1 MTERDPGDVSPER
14 SRKLL
19 PSEEMFI
26 QARRAQQE
34 IKGNR
39 LALDDLDSLAKTR
52 CRELNDV
59 AHQAELIGE
68 KISVDADQVV
78 TVNNVHQKYESQQID
93 GHQPDDVERLERI
106 SGNFAG
112 YGYYITPQNEGYAC
126 TFGAKIITG
135 YDRTLP
141 FSDAAS
147 VVFCPVDESW
157 PEFNREQKDHHLEDI
172 RAQLREAIETAD
184 WHAAD
189 KVSPLDVAYAIG
201 DIDRLMAG
209 RTIEDVGFLSTISLT
224 VPLLLK
230 QLESVPNSDLI
241 GARLLELLST
251 QLELPQKL
259 HVSAHKY
266 RSPIG
271 TSAGWMVYMDPGG
284 RPRELLDFEAHLDM
298 AQATYRSELFLIGM
312 YEDRPAQVAL
322 SDIVSAKPTVGEP

>member
-1 MTERDPGDVSPER
+1 MTDRDPGDVSPER

-34 IKGNR
+34 MRGYR
-39 LALDDLDSLAKTR
+39 LGLDDLDSLAKTH

-59 AHQAELIGE
+59 AQQAELIGE

-106 SGNFAG
+106 SGSFAG
-112 YGYYITPQNEGYAC
+112 YGYYIAPQDQGYAC
-126 TFGAKIITG
+126 TIGAKIITG

-141 FSDAAS
+141 FSDASS
-147 VVFCPVDESW
+147 VVFCPVGESW
-157 PEFNREQKDHHLEDI
+157 PEFSREQKDHHLEDI
-172 RAQLREAIETAD
+172 RAQLREAIEAAD
-184 WHAAD
+184 WQAAD
-189 KVSPLDVAYAIG
+189 RVSPLDVAYAIG
-201 DIDRLMAG
+201 DVDRLMAG
-209 RTIEDVGFLSTISLT
+209 RTIEDVGFLNTISLT

-230 QLESVPNSDLI
+230 QLESVPHSDLI
-241 GARLLELLST
+241 GVRLLELLST

-259 HVSAHKY
+259 HLSAHKY

-271 TSAGWMVYMDPGG
+271 TSAGWMVYVDPGG
-284 RPRELLDFEAHLDM
+284 RPRELENFEAHLDM

-312 YEDRPAQVAL
+312 HEDRPVQVAL
-322 SDIVSAKPTVGEP
+322 SDIVSIKPAI

>member
-1 MTERDPGDVSPER
+1 MTDRDPGDVSPER

-34 IKGNR
+34 MRGYR
-39 LALDDLDSLAKTR
+39 LGLDDLDSLAKTH

-59 AHQAELIGE
+59 AQQAELIGE

-106 SGNFAG
+106 SGSFAG
-112 YGYYITPQNEGYAC
+112 YGYYIAPQDQGYAC
-126 TFGAKIITG
+126 TIGAKIITG

-141 FSDAAS
+141 FSDASS
-147 VVFCPVDESW
+147 VVFCPVGESW
-157 PEFNREQKDHHLEDI
+157 PEFNREQKDHQLEDI
-172 RAQLREAIETAD
+172 RAQLREAIEAAD
-184 WHAAD
+184 WQAAD
-189 KVSPLDVAYAIG
+189 RVSPLDVAYAIG
-201 DIDRLMAG
+201 DVDRLMAG
-209 RTIEDVGFLSTISLT
+209 RTIEDVGFLNTISLT

-230 QLESVPNSDLI
+230 QLESVPHSDLI
-241 GARLLELLST
+241 GVRLLELLST

-259 HVSAHKY
+259 HLSAHKY

-271 TSAGWMVYMDPGG
+271 TSAGWMVYVDPGG
-284 RPRELLDFEAHLDM
+284 RPRELENFEAHLDM

-312 YEDRPAQVAL
+312 HEDRPVQVAL
-322 SDIVSAKPTVGEP
+322 SDIVSIKPAI

>member
-1 MTERDPGDVSPER
+1 MTDRDPGDVSPER

-34 IKGNR
+34 MKGYR
-39 LALDDLDSLAKTR
+39 LGLVDLDSLAKTH

-59 AHQAELIGE
+59 AQQAELIGE

-106 SGNFAG
+106 SGSFAG
-112 YGYYITPQNEGYAC
+112 YGYYIAPQDQGYAC
-126 TFGAKIITG
+126 TIGAKIITG

-141 FSDAAS
+141 FSDASS
-147 VVFCPVDESW
+147 VVFCPVGESW
-157 PEFNREQKDHHLEDI
+157 PEFSREQKDHHLEDI
-172 RAQLREAIETAD
+172 RAQLREAIEAAD
-184 WHAAD
+184 WQAAD
-189 KVSPLDVAYAIG
+189 RVSPLDVAYAIG
-201 DIDRLMAG
+201 DVDRLMAG
-209 RTIEDVGFLSTISLT
+209 RTIEDVGFLNTISLT

-230 QLESVPNSDLI
+230 QLESVPHSDLI
-241 GARLLELLST
+241 GVRLLELLST

-259 HVSAHKY
+259 HLSAHKY

-271 TSAGWMVYMDPGG
+271 TSAGWMVYVDPGG
-284 RPRELLDFEAHLDM
+284 RPRELENFEAHLDM

-312 YEDRPAQVAL
+312 HEDRPVQVAL
-322 SDIVSAKPTVGEP
+322 SDIVSIKPAI

>member
-1 MTERDPGDVSPER
+1 MTDRDPGDVSPER

-26 QARRAQQE
+26 QARRAQHE
-34 IKGNR
+34 MRGYR
-39 LALDDLDSLAKTR
+39 LGLDDLDSLAKTH

-59 AHQAELIGE
+59 AQQAELIGE

-106 SGNFAG
+106 SGSFAG
-112 YGYYITPQNEGYAC
+112 YGYYIAPQDQGYAC
-126 TFGAKIITG
+126 TIGAKIITG

-141 FSDAAS
+141 FSDASS
-147 VVFCPVDESW
+147 VVFCPVGESW
-157 PEFNREQKDHHLEDI
+157 PEFNREQKDHQLEDI
-172 RAQLREAIETAD
+172 RAQLREAIEAAD
-184 WHAAD
+184 WQAAD
-189 KVSPLDVAYAIG
+189 RVSPLDVAYAIG
-201 DIDRLMAG
+201 DVDRLMAG
-209 RTIEDVGFLSTISLT
+209 RTIEDVGFLNTISLT

-230 QLESVPNSDLI
+230 QLESVPHSDLI
-241 GARLLELLST
+241 GVRLLELLST

-259 HVSAHKY
+259 HLSAHKY

-271 TSAGWMVYMDPGG
+271 TSAGWMVYVDPGG
-284 RPRELLDFEAHLDM
+284 RPRELENFEAHLDM

-312 YEDRPAQVAL
+312 HEDRPVQVAL
-322 SDIVSAKPTVGEP
+322 SDIVSIKPAI

>member
-1 MTERDPGDVSPER
+1 MTDRDPGDVSPER

-34 IKGNR
+34 MRGYR
-39 LALDDLDSLAKTR
+39 LGLDDLDSLAKTH

-59 AHQAELIGE
+59 AQQAELIGE

-106 SGNFAG
+106 SGSFAG
-112 YGYYITPQNEGYAC
+112 YGYYIAPQDQGYAC
-126 TFGAKIITG
+126 TIGAKIITG

-141 FSDAAS
+141 FSDASS
-147 VVFCPVDESW
+147 VVFCPVGESW
-157 PEFNREQKDHHLEDI
+157 PEFSREQKDHHLEDI
-172 RAQLREAIETAD
+172 RAQLREAIEAAD
-184 WHAAD
+184 WQAAD
-189 KVSPLDVAYAIG
+189 RVSPLDVAYAIG
-201 DIDRLMAG
+201 DVDRLMAG
-209 RTIEDVGFLSTISLT
+209 RTIEDVGFLNTISLT

-230 QLESVPNSDLI
+230 QLESVPHSDLI
-241 GARLLELLST
+241 GVRLLELLST

-259 HVSAHKY
+259 HLSAHKY

-271 TSAGWMVYMDPGG
+271 TSAGWMVYVDPGG
-284 RPRELLDFEAHLDM
+284 RPRELENFEAHLDM
-298 AQATYRSELFLIGM
+298 AQATYRSALFLIGM
-312 YEDRPAQVAL
+312 HEDRPVQVAL
-322 SDIVSAKPTVGEP
+322 SDIVSIKPAI

>member
-1 MTERDPGDVSPER
+1 MTDRDPGDVSPER

-34 IKGNR
+34 MKGYR
-39 LALDDLDSLAKTR
+39 LGLDDLDSLAKTH

-59 AHQAELIGE
+59 AQQAQLIGE

-93 GHQPDDVERLERI
+93 GHQQDDVERLERI
-106 SGNFAG
+106 SGSFAG
-112 YGYYITPQNEGYAC
+112 YGYYIAPQDQGYAC
-126 TFGAKIITG
+126 TIGAKIITG

-141 FSDAAS
+141 FSDASS
-147 VVFCPVDESW
+147 VVFCPVGESW

-172 RAQLREAIETAD
+172 RAQLREAIEAAD
-184 WHAAD
+184 WQAAD
-189 KVSPLDVAYAIG
+189 RVSPLDVAYAIG
-201 DIDRLMAG
+201 DVDRLMAG
-209 RTIEDVGFLSTISLT
+209 RTIEDVGFLNTISLT

-230 QLESVPNSDLI
+230 QLESVPHSDLI
-241 GARLLELLST
+241 GVRLLELLST

-259 HVSAHKY
+259 HLSAHKY

-271 TSAGWMVYMDPGG
+271 TSAGWMVYVDPGG
-284 RPRELLDFEAHLDM
+284 RPRELENFEAHLDM

-312 YEDRPAQVAL
+312 HEDRPVQVAL
-322 SDIVSAKPTVGEP
+322 SDIVSIKPAI